1 MTGPKGAV
9 ELAPTDRAVAL
20 SPGWLSAILQAQ
32 YPGARVSQVS
42 VLFEFTTL
50 ATKMR
55 LGLEYDANPLGAPA
69 SVFMKAFLDGDAVR
83 GWIGVPEAQFFSELA
98 PSLDLRMPRA
108 VYAAVDDSIPH
119 GMVILEDMEAQGV
132 TFLGAL
138 SPYSVD
144 QADATLGELAK
155 LHAQSWD
162 SSRLTDPWLQP
173 VVEKFTG
180 YKSTEELQSL
190 LDGER
195 GSPLP
200 DDVCRAA
207 RLQSAVAAV
216 FAITAEDRRC
226 LVHGDAHAG
235 NLYLTA
241 EGEPGICDWQIVS
254 RCHWSF
260 DVAYHT
266 ATALTPEDRRASEQ
280 DLLRAYLDRL
290 RAAGAEVPAWSDAWD
305 AYRRALV
312 YGYNLWAVTTTVDP
326 RITNE
331 FVRRQGLAVAE
342 HDSLGMLGV

>member
-1 MTGPKGAV
+1 MKAV
-9 ELAPTDRAVAL
+9 EVAPTDRAVAL
-20 SPGWLSAILQAQ
+20 SPEWMTGVLQAR
-32 YPGARVSQVS
+32 YPGTRVGEVV
-42 VLFEFTTL
+42 VLSEFTTL
-50 ATKMR
+50 ATKLR
-55 LGLEYDANPLGAPA
+55 LGLGYEAGSPRGPA
-69 SVFMKAFLDGDAVR
+69 SVFMKAFLDDGATR
-83 GWIGVPEAQFFSELA
+83 AWIGEPEARFFAQLA
-98 PSLDLRMPRA
+98 PTLDLRMPTA
-108 VYAAVDDSIPH
+108 VYAGIDDATHH
-119 GMVILEDMEAQGV
+119 GIVVLEDLEAQGV

-162 SSRLTDPWLQP
+162 SPKLADGWLQP

-180 YKSTEELQSL
+180 YRTTDELQAL

-195 GSPLP
+195 SALLP
-200 DDVCRAA
+200 GEVCSAA
-207 RLQSAVAAV
+207 RLQSAVTAV
-216 FAITAEDRRC
+216 FAATADARRC

-235 NLYLTA
+235 NLFLTA
-241 EGEPGICDWQIVS
+241 AGEPGVCDWQIVS

-280 DLLRAYLDRL
+280 DLLRAYLDRM
-290 RAAGAEVPAWSDAWD
+290 RVAGVDVPDRGAAWD
-305 AYRRALV
+305 QYRRALV

-342 HDSLGMLGV
+342 HDSMGMLGV